1 MKKSDLKLLRERN
14 QKAVMPSPKKDDVS
28 DELSK
33 MFDDGTVLE
42 GGKTVT
48 SSTIPVTDDD
58 ITTTTRLDST
68 QLNSTQLDS
77 THIKKQTTKR
87 IDKPVAPERD
97 FNRRPNSLERDAL
110 PKGLFPGTSKKLYDA
125 LYLRTRGA
133 VVPVRSIQATRTEV
147 MRWAGIGGL
156 NTFLSHIKH
165 LTNVGLIVRHFEIGN
180 KEGAIYEV
188 RIPEEL
194 NSTQLDSTQLNSTR
208 LDSTP
213 NRVHD
218 STQKLMRVESSK
230 TIEPITTYEFPKTS
244 FKTKEENADDDA
256 THPLI
261 RTLQQ
266 AERELTGKVTTSP
279 EKWKDLAELLVTE
292 LKIAAGRTTVS
303 NVPAF
308 LAEHLRR
315 RLWKVDKQRAS
326 QIAVEP
332 EQGTHTTLSDDQR
345 KGCPDCGGTNFWYPE
360 GPDKGVSRCR
370 HTKLLE
376 TLSPDTP

>member
-1 MKKSDLKLLRERN
+1 
-14 QKAVMPSPKKDDVS
+14 MPSSKKDDVS

-42 GGKTVT
+42 SEKPI
-48 SSTIPVTDDD
+48 SSPVIPVTGDVVAPP
-58 ITTTTRLDST
+58 TQLDST
-68 QLNSTQLDS
+68 RLNSTQLDS
-77 THIKKQTTKR
+77 THIKKLSIKTV
-87 IDKPVAPERD
+87 DKPIAPERD

-165 LTNVGLIVRHFEIGN
+165 LTNVGLIVRQFEIGN

-194 NSTQLDSTQLNSTR
+194 NSTQLNSTQLNSAQ
-208 LDSTP
+208 LNSTP
-213 NRVHD
+213 DRVHD
-218 STQKLMRVESSK
+218 STQKLMRVESSQ
-230 TIEPITTYEFPKTS
+230 TVDLITTSEPPKTS
-244 FKTKEENADDDA
+244 FKTKEENTDDEV
-256 THPLI
+256 THPFI
-261 RTLQQ
+261 ETLQQ

-279 EKWKDLAELLVTE
+279 EKWKELADLLVTE

-315 RLWKVDKQRAS
+315 RLWKVDKKRATE
-326 QIAVEP
+326 IAVEP
-332 EQGTHTTLSDDQR
+332 EQGSRTALSDAEKR
-345 KGCPDCGGTNFWYPE
+345 LCPDCAGTNFWYPE
-360 GPDKGVSRCR
+360 GPDKGVAKCTHS
-370 HTKLLE
+370 KLTTIPADKE
-376 TLSPDTP
+376 

>member
-1 MKKSDLKLLRERN
+1 
-14 QKAVMPSPKKDDVS
+14 MPSPKKDDVS

-33 MFDDGTVLE
+33 MFDDGTVLDRGE
-42 GGKTVT
+42 SVSPAITALNDEAIVP
-48 SSTIPVTDDD
+48 STQ
-58 ITTTTRLDST
+58 LDST
-68 QLNSTQLDS
+68 RLNSTQLDS
-77 THIKKQTTKR
+77 THIKKPSGKR
-87 IDKPVAPERD
+87 VDKPIAPERD

-180 KEGAIYEV
+180 KEGATYEV

-194 NSTQLDSTQLNSTR
+194 NSTQLDSTHLNSTQVN
-208 LDSTP
+208 STP
-213 NRVHD
+213 DRVHD
-218 STQKLMRVESSK
+218 STQKLMRVESSQI
-230 TIEPITTYEFPKTS
+230 IEPITTSENPKTS
-244 FKTKEENADDDA
+244 FKTKEENFDDDA
-256 THPLI
+256 A
-261 RTLQQ
+261 RAFVETLQQ
-266 AERELTGKVTTSP
+266 AERELTGKIIESP
-279 EKWKDLAELLVTE
+279 EKWRELAEVLVTE

-315 RLWKVDKQRAS
+315 RLWKVDKHRATEM
-326 QIAVEP
+326 AVEAE
-332 EQGTHTTLSDDQR
+332 EQGGRKALSDEERRQ
-345 KGCPDCGGTNFWYPE
+345 CPDCGGTNFWYPE
-360 GPDKGVSRCR
+360 GPDKGVSKCR
-370 HTKLLE
+370 HAKL
-376 TLSPDTP
+376 TDASNPKP